1 MAKVAQNKVS
11 LMIQEDGVVDG
22 RGTSLSPISVDHH
35 GFTGKT
41 DNTIPGLGQ
50 IFGRDEWGR
59 FRVKMTF
66 QETPGGLNTGTIEF
80 EKNAKLDYLEKRA
93 RDQAKFGIWEM
104 FIPCALM
111 SNPFGWL
118 NGGRLD
124 YRGGMFV
131 TSVSDGAAPVREAS
145 GEPVVTSID
154 VSWEWNIR
162 LLPLTISSLTPN
174 IAENTEDIL
183 AIAGLTDPNPENCIP
198 GYKGPDEHLFVAG
211 NAGAGV
217 PAEVLF
223 SRNTGGTWTATTNQ
237 PFGNDE
243 HISDLV
249 VQNTRGGVARLIAS
263 RLSTDVAAA
272 AEIGYADVEFGNEA
286 AMTFTNVDVTATNGD
301 VITVMELLFYD
312 RLYANAG
319 AVGSEG
325 EVWISQ
331 DLSESWEQIHDDTT
345 VINAFAKGWGQ
356 DCSDVYAVGASNLI
370 MVERDRSG
378 GFDTLVGPS
387 GGGAFTAIAIANN
400 GLIFAG
406 NGQSLYVSYNDA
418 ANAGG
423 WTACKDFGTG
433 YTVSNIF
440 LKQGDNQ
447 HIYVVVDHATTAQFW
462 HSNDGGR
469 NWNMLST
476 LTNAGYNDAYES
488 VEDDNLYVI
497 VGDAN
502 ATPLGVIHK
511 VSPATT
517 GC

>member
-1 MAKVAQNKVS
+1 MGKVVQNKVA
-11 LMIQEDGVVDG
+11 LMIQEEGVVDG
-22 RGTSLSPISVDHH
+22 RGSSLSPISVDHH

-41 DNTIPGLGQ
+41 DNTIPGVGQ

-66 QETPGGLNTGTIEF
+66 QETPGGLNTGSIEF
-80 EKNAKLDYLEKRA
+80 EKNSRLDYLEKRA
-93 RDQAKFGIWEM
+93 RDQSRFGIWEM
-104 FIPCALM
+104 YIPCALM

-131 TSVSDGAAPVREAS
+131 TSVSDGDAPVREAA

-154 VSWEWNIR
+154 VSWEYNIR
-162 LLPLTISSLTPN
+162 LLPLVLSALTPN
-174 IAENTEDIL
+174 LAENIQNL
-183 AIAGLTDPNPENCIP
+183 NAIAGLTDPNPENCIP
-198 GYKGPDEHLFVAG
+198 GYKGPDEHLFAAGEGAVA
-211 NAGAGV
+211 AA
-217 PAEVLF
+217 AEILF
-223 SRNTGGTWTATTNQ
+223 SRNGGGTWAPTTNQ
-237 PFGNDE
+237 PFAVDE
-243 HISDLV
+243 DISDLV
-249 VQNTRGGVARLIAS
+249 VQNTRGGVARLIAA
-263 RLSTDVAAA
+263 RLTTDAGNA
-272 AEIGYADVEFGNEA
+272 AEIAYADYEFGDEA
-286 AMTFTNVDVTATNGD
+286 AMTFSNVDVGVTVGD
-301 VITVMELLFYD
+301 VIVLLEKIFYD
-312 RLYANAG
+312 RLYAAVG

-331 DLSESWEQIHDDTT
+331 DLSESWEQIHDATT
-345 VINAFAKGWGQ
+345 VINAMAKGWGQ
-356 DCSDVYAVGASNLI
+356 DCDDVYAVGATNLI
-370 MVERDRSG
+370 MVERARSG

-423 WTACKDFGTG
+423 WTACKDFGAG
-433 YTVSNIF
+433 FTVKNIF
-440 LKQGDNQ
+440 LKHGDNQ
-447 HIYVVVDHATTAQFW
+447 HIYVVVSDGSVGQFW

-469 NWNMLST
+469 NWNMLT
-476 LTNAGYNDAYES
+476 VLTNPGYNDAYES
-488 VEDDNLYVI
+488 VEDDNLYII

-511 VSPATT
+511 VSSATT

>member
-1 MAKVAQNKVS
+1 MAFVVQNKVS

-41 DNTIPGLGQ
+41 DNTLPGLGQ
-50 IFGRDEWGR
+50 IFGRDSWGR
-59 FRVKMTF
+59 FRVKFTF
-66 QETPGGLNTGTIEF
+66 QETPGGLNTGSIEF
-80 EKNAKLDYLEKRA
+80 EKDAKLDYLEKRA
-93 RDQAKFGIWEM
+93 RDQSTFGIWEM
-104 FIPCALM
+104 FIPCALL

-131 TSVSDGAAPVREAS
+131 TSISDGDAPVREAS
-145 GEPVVTSID
+145 GEPVVTSVD
-154 VSWEWNIR
+154 VSWEWNIK

-174 IAENTEDIL
+174 IAENTEDINC
-183 AIAGLTDPNPENCIP
+183 IAGLTDPNPENCIP
-198 GYKGPDEHLFVAG
+198 GYAGPDEHLFVAG
-211 NAGAGV
+211 VAGTAV

-223 SRNTGGTWTATTNQ
+223 SRNNGGTWTATTNQ
-237 PFGNDE
+237 PFAAAED
-243 HISDLV
+243 ISDAF
-249 VQNTRGGVARLIAS
+249 VQNTRGGVARLVLS
-263 RLSTDVAAA
+263 RLSTDAGNA
-272 AEIGYADVEFGNEA
+272 AEIAYADVEFGNET
-286 AMTFTNVDVTATNGD
+286 AMTFTNVDVGVTTGD
-301 VITVMELLFYD
+301 VITVMDLVFYD
-312 RLYANAG
+312 RAYAAVG

-325 EVWISQ
+325 EVWISS
-331 DLSESWEQIHDDTT
+331 DLGESWEQIHDDTT
-345 VINAFAKGWGQ
+345 VINAFAKGAGQ
-356 DCSDVYAVGASNLI
+356 DCSDVYAVGATNLI

-387 GGGAFTAIAIANN
+387 GGAAFTAIAVANN

-406 NGQSLYVSYNDA
+406 NAQTLYVSYNDA

-423 WTACKDFGTG
+423 WTACKDFGSG

-440 LKQGDNQ
+440 LKHGDNQ

-469 NWNMLST
+469 NWNMLTT

-488 VEDDNLYVI
+488 IEDDNLYII

-502 ATPLGVIHK
+502 ATPLGVIQK